1 MLQCSMRYL
10 YICILKIINS
20 FPKIHCM
27 KTTDF
32 FIILIILLGLGLAS
46 CSTTSKT
53 STENQV
59 QIQKQETDQQNTQ
72 KRMERTGLTSDE
84 IKKLNDYAERKA
96 QLACKLEKLDK
107 KNSQELS
114 DAAKKDMKEKIITLD
129 DQLTTLG
136 QEIEVFCNNENRL
149 NYFNHAYKKNYLAC
163 K

>member
-1 MLQCSMRYL
+1 
-10 YICILKIINS
+10 
-20 FPKIHCM
+20 M

-46 CSTTSKT
+46 CSSTSKT
-53 STENQV
+53 TTKNQV

-72 KRMERTGLTSDE
+72 KRMERAGLTSDE

-96 QLACKLEKLDK
+96 QLACKLDKLDK

-114 DAAKKDMKEKIITLD
+114 EAAKQDMKEDIIALD
-129 DQLTTLG
+129 DQLTVLG
-136 QEIEVFCNNENRL
+136 QEIDVFCNNEDRI
-149 NYFNHAYKKNYLAC
+149 NYFMHAYNKRYLAC